1 MSNWYVLH
9 VYSGFEDRI
18 AAEIRLKAEADG
30 LLSHIKEIITPKQNV
45 TKVKS
50 SGSKVTV
57 DKVLMPGYLLINMEG
72 NEALIHMINNL
83 QRVVGFLGG
92 NKPKKVSEKEI
103 EAIFLKINSLE
114 TESQQEGSYVVGD
127 RVQINSGPFVSF
139 NGVIEEVDTEK
150 NKLKVS
156 VSIFGRATPVE
167 LQFNQVSKVE

>member
-18 AAEIRLKAEADG
+18 AVEIGHKAESEG
-30 LLSHIKEIITPKQNV
+30 LASYINEIITPKQNV

-50 SGSKVTV
+50 SGVKVSV

-103 EAIFLKINSLE
+103 ETIFLKIDSLE
-114 TESQQEGSYVVGD
+114 SESQQDSAYVVGD
-127 RVQINSGPFVSF
+127 KVQINSGPFVSF
-139 NGVIEEVDTEK
+139 NGVIEEVDAEK
-150 NKLKVS
+150 SKLKVS

-167 LQFNQVSKVE
+167 LQFSQVSKVE